1 MIYASLSGSYF
12 CHFEVGVELREAVDD
27 HLARVGTLRPAYKW
41 LAQKNRKR
49 GPHRKRYSPLIV
61 YRCVCA
67 LAELVDDDTRAE
79 LRLEP
84 CGLRWH
90 DVARVSDVHDLL
102 HRDGVEG

>member
-1 MIYASLSGSYF
+1 MKLQFQSSALIVMSVLTAK
-12 CHFEVGVELREAVDD
+12 R
-27 HLARVGTLRPAYKW
+27 

-61 YRCVCA
+61 YSCVCA

-84 CGLRWH
+84 GGLRWH